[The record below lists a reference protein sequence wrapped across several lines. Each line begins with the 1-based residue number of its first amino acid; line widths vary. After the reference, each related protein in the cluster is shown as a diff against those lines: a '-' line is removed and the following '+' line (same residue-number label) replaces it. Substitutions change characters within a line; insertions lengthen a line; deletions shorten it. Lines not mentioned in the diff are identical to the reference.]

1 MKYKKILLCLL
12 TLCMVVVLC
21 SCSSANEETKI
32 VTTTEKVTERVTE
45 KPTIATTAPPK
56 LLTWSE
62 SKLAKKLPKPN
73 SKYGSIITD
82 NDETFVADIEQ
93 FSYDEFLKYEKACIE
108 KGFTVEAKKEEKS
121 YSARDKDGDSLLI
134 SAGNNNSMSIILE
147 VAKYKVD
154 IEISCEENLIFSKY
168 DIEAYLDDS
177 WLGRIDHGKSESY
190 SETLKKGKHTLL
202 FKSNE
207 DSEVTGEVEFNINSD
222 KKLQY
227 ELHCTMLGI
236 SVTDLNEQPTTQK
249 ETTLSKADAQESSK
263 TESNSEQG
271 ILTVDNNAD
280 FASLMSIEDNTDT
293 ETFKAS
299 VNSHKNATIKFDG
312 CIVFLVPHGSYKTRF
327 DVCMA
332 GCDYHAESVYG
343 PLFSFEDV
351 NFSDM
356 NVSGADTVAEGMNFT
371 ITARIDGFSDAG
383 NTIILDPVELKAR

>member
-21 SCSSANEETKI
+21 SCSSSNEETKI

-249 ETTLSKADAQESSK
+249 ETTVSKADAQESSK

-293 ETFKAS
+293 ETFKAF

-332 GCDYHAESVYG
+332 GCDYHAERVYG

>member
-21 SCSSANEETKI
+21 SCSSSNEETKI

-236 SVTDLNEQPTTQK
+236 SVTDLNERPTTQK
-249 ETTLSKADAQESSK
+249 ETTVSKADAQESSK

-293 ETFKAS
+293 ETFKAF

-332 GCDYHAESVYG
+332 GCDYHAERVYG

>member
-12 TLCMVVVLC
+12 TLCMMLVLC
-21 SCSSANEETKI
+21 SCSSSNEEI
-32 VTTTEKVTERVTE
+32 ISVTTTERVTEKVTE

-249 ETTLSKADAQESSK
+249 ETIAAKTDAQESLNEDSPEYYS
-263 TESNSEQG
+263 TNNSS
-271 ILTVDNNAD
+271 TVKNG
-280 FASLMSIEDNTDT
+280 
-293 ETFKAS
+293 
-299 VNSHKNATIKFDG
+299 NSG
-312 CIVFLVPHGSYKTRF
+312 VYSYRSRGGSYYVYYIIDFDKRYVYFFTEGNGDESCMRTKIESGDLNDVLIITYHDVDTPWSEGLHFKYKNQPSHLIMQDHNGFEYDYYPTNLKEALALRDKKTF
-327 DVCMA
+327 L
-332 GCDYHAESVYG
+332 DY
-343 PLFSFEDV
+343 
-351 NFSDM
+351 
-356 NVSGADTVAEGMNFT
+356 
-371 ITARIDGFSDAG
+371 
-383 NTIILDPVELKAR
+383 